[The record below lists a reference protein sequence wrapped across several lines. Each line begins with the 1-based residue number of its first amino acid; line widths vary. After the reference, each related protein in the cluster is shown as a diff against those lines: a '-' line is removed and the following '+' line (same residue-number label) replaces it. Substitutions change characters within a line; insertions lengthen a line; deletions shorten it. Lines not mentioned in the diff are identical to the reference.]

1 MSGAAL
7 LADSS
12 CTRDERRERIVLEC
26 NNVRQAL
33 QVSRDCLESNMYFCG
48 NDVHDHDTQI
58 HEFNMMIMT
67 ALTIE

>member
-33 QVSRDCLESNMYFCG
+33 QVSRDCLESNMCFCSDG
-48 NDVHDHDTQI
+48 VHDHDTRYMSSI
-58 HEFNMMIMT
+58 
-67 ALTIE
+67 